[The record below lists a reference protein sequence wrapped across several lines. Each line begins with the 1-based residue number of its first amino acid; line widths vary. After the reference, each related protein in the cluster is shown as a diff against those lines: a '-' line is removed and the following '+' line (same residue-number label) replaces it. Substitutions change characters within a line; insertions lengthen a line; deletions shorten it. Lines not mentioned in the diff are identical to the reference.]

1 MNTSTEFAGLFE
13 LPIAE
18 RLQLV
23 EDLWDSIAAQ
33 RENHPVP
40 QAVMTELLAR
50 KAAFG
55 ADPSTGI
62 PWSEVKRRLRES

>member
-1 MNTSTEFAGLFE
+1 MNSSTQFAALFE
-13 LPIAE
+13 LPVAE

-33 RENHPVP
+33 RENDPVP
-40 QAVMTELLAR
+40 EAVLAELRAR
-50 KAAFG
+50 KAAFD
-55 ADPSTGI
+55 ADPSTGV

>member
-1 MNTSTEFAGLFE
+1 MNTHPEYAALFE

-33 RENHPVP
+33 REHEPVP
-40 QAVMTELLAR
+40 EPVLAELRAR
-50 KAAFG
+50 KAAFD
-55 ADPSTGI
+55 ADPSTGVA
-62 PWSEVKRRLRES
+62 WEEVKRRLREN

>member
-1 MNTSTEFAGLFE
+1 MTSSTQFAALFK
-13 LPIAE
+13 LPVAE

-33 RENHPVP
+33 REDDPVSE
-40 QAVMTELLAR
+40 AVLAELHAR
-50 KAAFG
+50 KAAFD
-55 ADPSTGI
+55 ADPSTGV

>member
-1 MNTSTEFAGLFE
+1 MNTPAEFAALFD
-13 LPIAE
+13 LPVAG

-33 RENHPVP
+33 RELAPLP
-40 QAVMTELLAR
+40 DAVLTELRAR
-50 KAAFG
+50 KSAFD

-62 PWSEVKRRLRES
+62 GWEEVKRRLRES

>member
-1 MNTSTEFAGLFE
+1 MNASSQFAALFE
-13 LPIAE
+13 LPVAE

-33 RENHPVP
+33 RENEPVSE
-40 QAVMTELLAR
+40 AVMVELRAR
-50 KAAFG
+50 KAAFD

-62 PWSEVKRRLRES
+62 PWAEVKRRLRDS

>member
-1 MNTSTEFAGLFE
+1 MNTSTEFAALFE

-33 RENHPVP
+33 RENDPVP
-40 QAVMTELLAR
+40 EAVMTELRAR
-50 KAAFG
+50 KAAFD

-62 PWSEVKRRLRES
+62 PWSEVKRRLREI